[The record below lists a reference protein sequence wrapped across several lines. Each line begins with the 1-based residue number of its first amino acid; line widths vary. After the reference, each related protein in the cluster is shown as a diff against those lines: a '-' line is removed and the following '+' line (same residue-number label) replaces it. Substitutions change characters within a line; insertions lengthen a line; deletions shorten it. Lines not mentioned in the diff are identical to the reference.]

1 MSVWSSATG
10 TVEGAF
16 LDHFSLKKHTKSLG
30 YDEVVINVDY
40 SLVDANG
47 KHPKRVDTFY
57 LSVCLDGMKA
67 MEFFSKWMEG
77 IPGKVDM
84 TVELRMNK

>member
-10 TVEGAF
+10 TVEGDF
-16 LDHFSLKKHTKSLG
+16 LDHFSLKKYTKSLPW
-30 YDEVVINVDY
+30 DEVTINVDY

-47 KHPKRVDTFY
+47 KYPRRIDTFY
-57 LSVCLDGMKA
+57 LSVCAEGQQA
-67 MEFFSKWMEG
+67 MDFFNKWLEG

-84 TVELRMNK
+84 TVELRMIK